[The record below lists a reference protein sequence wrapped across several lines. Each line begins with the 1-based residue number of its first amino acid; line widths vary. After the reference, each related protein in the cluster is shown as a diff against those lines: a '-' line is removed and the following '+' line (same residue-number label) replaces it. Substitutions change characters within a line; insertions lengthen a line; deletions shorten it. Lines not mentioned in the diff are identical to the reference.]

1 MPRTIKAKVND
12 STKSSSAVLNKFRQ
26 RIPSRNDDVPQS
38 NDEGADN
45 GKQDEGQAD
54 SITVKIICEGYGKAV
69 YENIPS
75 SVTIKSILN
84 FWREMN
90 MINHDA
96 YNLKLASRG
105 MIVDANNFQ
114 QLERASTIPGYIM

>member
-1 MPRTIKAKVND
+1 MIIHCRKVHLQDYDLALLYISRKTKYTKRNIMPRVAKAKVND
-12 STKSSSAVLNKFRQ
+12 STKSSCAILNKFRQ

-75 SVTIKSILN
+75 SVTIKQILN
-84 FWREMN
+84 FWRE
-90 MINHDA
+90 IKHDH
-96 YNLKLASRG
+96 
-105 MIVDANNFQ
+105 
-114 QLERASTIPGYIM
+114 P